1 MLKRLFFS
9 LIISMIVAGISYAGP
24 LGTDGNKSLAST
36 SHQINTWSNNNKITV
51 TWTKPGDDTTFGSVV
66 GYSTVWDTKSNTMP
80 EATITLES
88 NATTT
93 TSNALSDSQSIY
105 FHIRVIYS
113 DGSPIVADH
122 LGPFY
127 IDATA
132 PSAPG
137 SFTIT
142 KGDGK
147 LTLNWTNPGD
157 LDFAGVVI
165 RRDTSGYP
173 ASATTGTAVAT
184 VTSTQYAAGASASY
198 TDTGLTNGTA
208 YYYSLFAYDQ
218 RGAESTR
225 NYSSVAQANSKPES
239 SGGSSAPPTV
249 SSTNPAKDAT
259 GVPIN
264 ANINVVFDKD
274 MNSASFTTTTFSVKD
289 ASGNAIN
296 GSVSYTSATKTAKFT
311 PSSNLTA
318 GKTYTATILSGAS
331 GVKDSQGNGLDGNG
345 NGKAEDAP
353 TDNYAFNFT
362 TTAPPKVTSTT
373 PADGAS
379 VSISSSNTSI
389 VIAFSKAMNTSTI
402 STTNIIVKDA
412 SGSVIAGSVS
422 YNTTDNTATF
432 TTTSPISKPTTVTVT
447 IKGGTSG
454 ITDADGVQLDSNGD
468 GKLDGSDGDKTFSF
482 MVQSTFNFDLS
493 FSSGWNLISF
503 PLELTNSAIGTAL
516 NGIAGKYLIVWEFTP
531 PSTWKSYDPSDPEY
545 SDLQNFT
552 AGKGYW
558 IKMKENKNISVTGKA
573 ISQNINLG
581 SGWNL
586 IGYIKTHS
594 MTVGTALNGIAGKYQ
609 IVWEFTPPSTWKS
622 YDPSDPEYSD
632 LQNFTAGKGYWI
644 KMKEAASLTLP

>member
-51 TWTKPGDDTTFGSVV
+51 TWAKPGDDKTFGSVV

-454 ITDADGVQLDSNGD
+454 
-468 GKLDGSDGDKTFSF
+468 
-482 MVQSTFNFDLS
+482 
-493 FSSGWNLISF
+493 
-503 PLELTNSAIGTAL
+503 
-516 NGIAGKYLIVWEFTP
+516 
-531 PSTWKSYDPSDPEY
+531 
-545 SDLQNFT
+545 
-552 AGKGYW
+552 
-558 IKMKENKNISVTGKA
+558 
-573 ISQNINLG
+573 
-581 SGWNL
+581 
-586 IGYIKTHS
+586 
-594 MTVGTALNGIAGKYQ
+594 
-609 IVWEFTPPSTWKS
+609 
-622 YDPSDPEYSD
+622 
-632 LQNFTAGKGYWI
+632 
-644 KMKEAASLTLP
+644 